1 MIAFQLLPLLVIVQ
15 LSPVLRLLVPWRDP
29 VRRS

>member
-1 MIAFQLLPLLVIVQ
+1 MIAFQLLPLLVIIQ
-15 LSPVLRLLVPWRDP
+15 LFPALPEIAPRRDP

>member
-1 MIAFQLLPLLVIVQ
+1 MIAFQLLPLLDIIQ
-15 LSPVLRLLVPWRDP
+15 LFPVLPEIVPQRDP